1 MAENLTKVPKRGILK
16 ASTSFE
22 QREAD
27 HSRTKNPHFDESN
40 ILATLHPPDKDYGF
54 MKIDEPKTPYE
65 YASGV
70 DDEDNGTTEECAGNG
85 LGATSLDAN
94 LLAARIASE
103 GPKGPRPRRI
113 SEPSADEEDLQLLT
127 PEEREKRNKF
137 EQKRKAHYNEFY
149 AVKMARQLMDSDDES
164 DKEADGNAAS
174 SSSNNLAAEA
184 SSVTETQSSTTSV
197 GSSLD
202 ANAASTTGSN
212 ALNHTKANTP
222 SIMSNN
228 TNISKKVCSSSVPM
242 DTTNSPPRL

>member
-1 MAENLTKVPKRGILK
+1 M
-16 ASTSFE
+16 
-22 QREAD
+22 
-27 HSRTKNPHFDESN
+27 N
-40 ILATLHPPDKDYGF
+40 ILVRLQ
-54 MKIDEPKTPYE
+54 
-65 YASGV
+65 
-70 DDEDNGTTEECAGNG
+70 C
-85 LGATSLDAN
+85 
-94 LLAARIASE
+94 RIASE
-103 GPKGPRPRRI
+103 GPKGPRPRRT

-184 SSVTETQSSTTSV
+184 SSSSVTETKSSTTSV

-202 ANAASTTGSN
+202 ANAASTEGSN
-212 ALNHTKANTP
+212 APNHTKANTP

-228 TNISKKVCSSSVPM
+228 TSISEKVCSSSVPM

>member
-1 MAENLTKVPKRGILK
+1 MQ
-16 ASTSFE
+16 S
-22 QREAD
+22 
-27 HSRTKNPHFDESN
+27 
-40 ILATLHPPDKDYGF
+40 
-54 MKIDEPKTPYE
+54 
-65 YASGV
+65 
-70 DDEDNGTTEECAGNG
+70 
-85 LGATSLDAN
+85 
-94 LLAARIASE
+94 RIASE

-202 ANAASTTGSN
+202 ANAASTEGSN
-212 ALNHTKANTP
+212 APNHTKANTP

-228 TNISKKVCSSSVPM
+228 TNISEKVCSSSVPM